1 MATYRQ
7 VKGYSIKSV
16 SSNPDNSNVGQVW
29 YNSSTKAITSKL
41 TISASWASGGNLNSA
56 RHALTGFG
64 TQTAALAAA
73 GATSTGQVALV
84 EEYNGTSWSEVNN
97 VNTARNGLA
106 GGGVQTA
113 GLIFGGLTTA
123 PALTGATETYDGT
136 TFTTCSSMALARR
149 ILGGAATAPNSAG
162 LGFGGYG
169 PTTAATEEFTG
180 ESEPVRTFDV
190 S

>member
-1 MATYRQ
+1 M
-7 VKGYSIKSV
+7 S
-16 SSNPDNSNVGQVW
+16 
-29 YNSSTKAITSKL
+29 
-41 TISASWASGGNLNSA
+41 
-56 RHALTGFG
+56 GFG

-73 GATSTGQVALV
+73 GSDGTTQVALV

-113 GLIFGGLTTA
+113 GLIFGGLTTD

-136 TFTTCSSMALARR
+136 TFSTSSSMATARR
-149 ILGGAATAPNSAG
+149 ILGGAATAPNAAG

-180 ESEPVRTFDV
+180 ETESVKSFDV

>member
-1 MATYRQ
+1 MNGAGT
-7 VKGYSIKSV
+7 
-16 SSNPDNSNVGQVW
+16 
-29 YNSSTKAITSKL
+29 STAGL
-41 TISASWASGGNLNSA
+41 AFGGNADPPITADSEEYNGSSWTEGNNLNTA
-56 RHALTGFG
+56 RQAMSGFG
-64 TQTAALAAA
+64 VQTAALAAA

-136 TFTTCSSMALARR
+136 TFTTSSSMALARR